1 MKLVIPL
8 ALLLAACAVARQP
21 LAPAREDDEAQARAA
36 EERSLRLEQELS
48 APLAGATPPDCGH
61 VCDLVGQI
69 CDLSERIC
77 SIASRHGDDRDLAA
91 RCAAARQRCNRS
103 RETAKGACSCH

>member
-8 ALLLAACAVARQP
+8 GLLLAACAARQP
-21 LAPAREDDEAQARAA
+21 LAPGREDDEAQAHAA

-48 APLAGATPPDCGH
+48 APLAGATPPDCGR
-61 VCDLVGQI
+61 VCDLMGQI

-91 RCAAARQRCNRS
+91 RCAASQQRCSRS
-103 RETAKGACSCH
+103 RETAGGTCSCR